1 MQKGLKLISLQ
12 GAIVKSPILLSQY
25 WKNEWLDGNIIISYF
40 GGSNK
45 FSPTVFTLAYI
56 IIHLI
61 LYTMIDTY
69 NNYTLNNVNREKIN
83 NIYIYSKI
91 MLL

>member
-1 MQKGLKLISLQ
+1 MTPRQNIGSNSKHRTLFY
-12 GAIVKSPILLSQY
+12 ILLPP
-25 WKNEWLDGNIIISYF
+25 LGN
-40 GGSNK
+40 NK
-45 FSPTVFTLAYI
+45 SVFTLAYI

-83 NIYIYSKI
+83 IYLQQDYVTIKAN
-91 MLL
+91 